1 MKNFLRLAGFA
12 AMSPACAVVGG
23 IIDERAHL
31 GFTNWRSAC
40 RASGIAPASLLHFTL
55 ELLPTAVIGALFGGL
70 LVQALAFAIRNR
82 PRLADTC
89 LSAHFG
95 CAIAMPLGLVL
106 CALALPVPLMLT
118 MELAIAVTAA
128 YSLQRFVLI
137 RSATYARV
145 ASRVVARIPALASP
159 VENFAGH

>member
-1 MKNFLRLAGFA
+1 MKSFVRLAGLA

-55 ELLPTAVIGALFGGL
+55 ELLPMAVIGALFGGL
-70 LVQALAFAIRNR
+70 LVQALAFANRNR
-82 PRLADTC
+82 PRTADAC

-95 CAIAMPLGLVL
+95 CAIAMPSGLVL
-106 CALALPVPLMLT
+106 CALALPVPVMLAT
-118 MELAIAVTAA
+118 ELAIAVTTA
-128 YSLQRFVLI
+128 YGLQRFVLI
-137 RSATYARV
+137 RSATYTRV
-145 ASRVVARIPALASP
+145 ASRVVARIPAIGSP
-159 VENFAGH
+159 VENFARH